1 MDLRSSGTVVLSAE
15 ELTWRGKRGKG
26 EWSGRGGERGG
37 SKVREGGGEW
47 KTKRKAEWRREDVD
61 WKN

>member
-1 MDLRSSGTVVLSAE
+1 MSAE